1 MIKFI
6 QDCNI
11 DEHRRPRILYMQWTR
26 LQSHMMRMGGLRAGI
41 RLKLKHHAVGDKLSN
56 EQHGLCRVAR
66 A

>member
-1 MIKFI
+1 MM
-6 QDCNI
+6 I
-11 DEHRRPRILYMQWTR
+11 DEHRGPRILYMQWTR
-26 LQSHMMRMGGLRAGI
+26 LQSHMRMGGLRAGI